1 VVRVGVRKD
10 ATVRD
15 GEVKRQMDIG
25 YVKDPLDEHQE
36 HVDVSIVIR
45 TERESR
51 ARDCAY
57 LLHRRAA

>member
-25 YVKDPLDEHQE
+25 YGKDLLAEHQE

-51 ARDCAY
+51 VRDCTY
-57 LLHRRAA
+57 LLHKRAA